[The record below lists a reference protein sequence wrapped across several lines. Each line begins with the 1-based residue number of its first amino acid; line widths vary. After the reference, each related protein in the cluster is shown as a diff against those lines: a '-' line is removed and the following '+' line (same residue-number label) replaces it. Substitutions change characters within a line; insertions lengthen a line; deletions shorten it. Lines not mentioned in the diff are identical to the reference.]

1 MKKFIILLAIAIA
14 FIGSATAQNA
24 LNNNAKSIIGTYQ
37 GKQGNDLFKVNIT
50 QQNDGTFKGQIFWL
64 EKDRDALGNK
74 LLDEKNPDKSLR
86 NVPCD
91 QIVLFSG
98 LKYNAKHQRWDGT
111 KIYDP
116 QRGIKAN
123 LHVEF
128 TKEGQLK
135 LKGTLMGIGESVYWD
150 KIK

>member
-64 EKDRDALGNK
+64 EKDRDAHGNK
-74 LLDEKNPDKSLR
+74 LLDEKNPDKNLR